1 MPKTVG
7 DLSKIIVAK
16 GLKKSPKVKKSP
28 NLVTLLAK
36 KGCDKIGCFTSLSV
50 TLVLTITKF
59 NISKS

>member
-1 MPKTVG
+1 MKIMILVS
-7 DLSKIIVAK
+7 LS
-16 GLKKSPKVKKSP
+16 L
-28 NLVTLLAK
+28 NNAK